1 MLIYITAPQMLLV
14 NRRKFENGLDTY
26 LIIKSFGKIDKNTRE
41 KMIRKEWKSAISE
54 INLSD

>member
-41 KMIRKEWKSAISE
+41 KMIRKEWKSTISE